1 MLPAAG
7 QATGKAREKR
17 HVRRLTNWP
26 PGQKILAGQPI
37 LLGSR
42 ETGKKEAPMILDN
55 LFSMLGGVG
64 TAAML
69 IGILTLIGSPAIGA
83 VACPANGL
91 RRLQR
96 GR

>member
-1 MLPAAG
+1 
-7 QATGKAREKR
+7 
-17 HVRRLTNWP
+17 
-26 PGQKILAGQPI
+26 
-37 LLGSR
+37 
-42 ETGKKEAPMILDN
+42 MILDN
-55 LFSMLGGVG
+55 LFAMLGGVG

-91 RRLQR
+91 RRLER